1 MENGAYLSCLVNKP
15 TNFEVVTR
23 NIGQELLVVEMVQVN
38 LNVIVLEA
46 SKWVNLLWFEK
57 FDSLQFW
64 FIHPNE
70 KTFIPDTMV
79 RSFSEK

>member
-46 SKWVNLLWFEK
+46 SK
-57 FDSLQFW
+57 
-64 FIHPNE
+64 
-70 KTFIPDTMV
+70 
-79 RSFSEK
+79 